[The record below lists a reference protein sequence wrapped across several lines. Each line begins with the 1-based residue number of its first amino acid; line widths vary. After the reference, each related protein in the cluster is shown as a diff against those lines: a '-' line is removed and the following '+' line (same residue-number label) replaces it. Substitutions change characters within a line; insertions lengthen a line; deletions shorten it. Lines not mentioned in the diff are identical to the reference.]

1 MRVAGPVSHGGN
13 SHATLT
19 LVFRPADGSA
29 YGVLLLNSNAMDVL
43 PSPTSVT
50 FRVTGGVLD
59 FYFLLGPTPAAVLE
73 QLTSVVGRPAL
84 PPYWSLG
91 LMNSKC
97 VAPRVLGA

>member
-1 MRVAGPVSHGGN
+1 MN
-13 SHATLT
+13 LT
-19 LVFRPADGSA
+19 HVVCHADGSA

-43 PSPTSVT
+43 PAPTNVT

-73 QLTSVVGRPAL
+73 QLTFVIGRPSL

-97 VAPRVLGA
+97 AAPRK

>member
-1 MRVAGPVSHGGN
+1 MACH
-13 SHATLT
+13 
-19 LVFRPADGSA
+19 ADGSA

-43 PSPTSVT
+43 PAPTNVT

-73 QLTSVVGRPAL
+73 QLTSVIGRPSL

-97 VAPRVLGA
+97 AAPRKESKPTMKPFFKTMSVV